1 MLTLNDFFVKA
12 AWRII
17 KYFLTLHSNIKPFT
31 DMRKIIL
38 LAAIGLGIAGAQAQ
52 TTVAGSKFTDNWSF
66 TLKGG
71 AVMSS
76 KMVKDNGF
84 WDDARG
90 VVGAELRKQITPV
103 FGLGVEGEWSINTSK
118 WTGLRSGN
126 AFDHQYVGMFGA
138 VNLMNTFAGYAGA
151 PRLFELELVA
161 GTGWLHAYY
170 PHTTCNDG
178 NSWATKVGMNFNFNL
193 GSSKAWTISLKP
205 AYMWNMNGNPS
216 PNVLGYEARY
226 DSNYGFLELEA
237 GITYHFG
244 NSNGTH
250 HFVVVRPYDQAEL
263 DALNA
268 QINALRGEL
277 DASGA
282 NNAALLAQLA
292 DLQAQLDACNRRP
305 PVVEK
310 VVKDLGN
317 IRYVFFDCGSS
328 YVQPNQQPNIAMV
341 ADQLKG
347 NPEASVTVQG
357 YASKDGSLAF
367 NKKLAERRA
376 EAVKKELVKRYGIA
390 AGRVRAEGMGVGDL
404 FAENSWN
411 RVSVCTV
418 VE

>member
-1 MLTLNDFFVKA
+1 M
-12 AWRII
+12 
-17 KYFLTLHSNIKPFT
+17 
-31 DMRKIIL
+31 
-38 LAAIGLGIAGAQAQ
+38 AISVVGASAQ
-52 TTVAGSKFTDNWSF
+52 TTVSGSKFTDNWSF

-76 KMVKDNGF
+76 KQVEDHGF
-84 WDDARG
+84 WDNARG
-90 VVGAELRKQITPV
+90 IVGAELRKQITPT
-103 FGLGVEGEWSINTSK
+103 FGLGVEGEWTINTSS
-118 WTGLRSGN
+118 WAGVRSGN
-126 AFDHQYVGMFGA
+126 WFDHQYVGVFGA
-138 VNLMNTFAGYAGA
+138 VNLMNAFAGYTGA

-170 PHTTCNDG
+170 PHTSGKDG

-193 GSSKAWTISLKP
+193 CESKAWTLAVKP
-205 AYMWNMNGNPS
+205 AYLWNMNGNPR
-216 PNVLGYEARY
+216 PNILGSEARY
-226 DSNYGFLELEA
+226 DSNFGYLELEA

-250 HFVVVRPYDQAEL
+250 HFTVVRPYDQTEI

-277 DASGA
+277 EESGV
-282 NNAALLAQLA
+282 NNAALLAQIA

-310 VVKDLGN
+310 VVKDLNN
-317 IRYVFFDCGSS
+317 IRYVFFNCGSA

-341 ADQLKG
+341 ADQLKE
-347 NPEASVTVQG
+347 NSKATVAIKG
-357 YASKDGSLAF
+357 YASKDGSAAF
-367 NKKLAERRA
+367 NRKLAERRA

-390 AGRVRAEGMGVGDL
+390 SDRIKAEGMGVGDL
-404 FAENSWN
+404 FQENSWN

-418 VE
+418 SE

>member
-1 MLTLNDFFVKA
+1 MKKA
-12 AWRII
+12 
-17 KYFLTLHSNIKPFT
+17 
-31 DMRKIIL
+31 IL
-38 LAAIGLGIAGAQAQ
+38 LAAMALSVAGASAQ

-76 KMVKDNGF
+76 KSVADNGF
-84 WDDARG
+84 WDNARG
-90 VVGAELRKQITPV
+90 IVGAELRKQITPV
-103 FGLGVEGEWSINTSK
+103 FGLGVEGEWTINTSS
-118 WTGLRSGN
+118 WAGYRSGN
-126 AFDHQYVGMFGA
+126 WFDHQYVGVFGA
-138 VNLMNTFAGYAGA
+138 FNLMNAFAGYTGA
-151 PRLFELELVA
+151 PRLFELEVVG

-170 PHTTCNDG
+170 PHTSGNDG

-193 GSSKAWTISLKP
+193 GESKAWTLAFKP
-205 AYMWNMNGNPS
+205 AYLWNMNGNPR
-216 PNVLGYEARY
+216 PNILGYEARY
-226 DSNYGFLELEA
+226 DSNFGYLELEA

-250 HFVVVRPYDQAEL
+250 HFTVVRPYDQSEI

-277 DASGA
+277 EASGA
-282 NNAALLAQLA
+282 NNAALLAQIA

-310 VVKDLGN
+310 VVKDLNN
-317 IRYVFFDCGSS
+317 IRYVFFNCGSA

-341 ADQLKG
+341 ADQLKE
-347 NPEASVTVQG
+347 NSNATVTVKG
-357 YASKDGSLAF
+357 YASKDGSAAF
-367 NKKLAERRA
+367 NRKLAERRA

-390 AGRVRAEGMGVGDL
+390 SDRVKAEGMGIGDL
-404 FAENSWN
+404 FQENSWN

-418 VE
+418 HE

>member
-1 MLTLNDFFVKA
+1 MKKA
-12 AWRII
+12 
-17 KYFLTLHSNIKPFT
+17 
-31 DMRKIIL
+31 IL
-38 LAAIGLGIAGAQAQ
+38 LAAMALSVAGASAQ

-76 KMVKDNGF
+76 KSVADNGF

-90 VVGAELRKQITPV
+90 IVGAELRKQITPV
-103 FGLGVEGEWSINTSK
+103 FGLGVEGEWTINTSS
-118 WTGLRSGN
+118 WAGYRSGN
-126 AFDHQYVGMFGA
+126 WFDHQYVGVFGA
-138 VNLMNTFAGYAGA
+138 FNLMNAFAGYTGA
-151 PRLFELELVA
+151 PRLFELEVVG

-170 PHTTCNDG
+170 PHTSGKDG

-193 GSSKAWTISLKP
+193 GESKAWTLAFKP
-205 AYMWNMNGNPS
+205 AYLWNMNGNPR
-216 PNVLGYEARY
+216 PNILGYEARY
-226 DSNYGFLELEA
+226 DSNFGYLELEA

-250 HFVVVRPYDQAEL
+250 HFTVVRPYDQSEI

-277 DASGA
+277 EASGA
-282 NNAALLAQLA
+282 NNAALLAQIA

-310 VVKDLGN
+310 VVKDLNN
-317 IRYVFFDCGSS
+317 IRYVFFNCGSA

-341 ADQLKG
+341 ADQLKE
-347 NPEASVTVQG
+347 NSNATVTVKG
-357 YASKDGSLAF
+357 YASKDGSAAF
-367 NKKLAERRA
+367 NRKLAERRA
-376 EAVKKELVKRYGIA
+376 ESVKKELVKRYGIA
-390 AGRVRAEGMGVGDL
+390 SDRVKAEGMGVGDL
-404 FAENSWN
+404 FQENSWN

-418 VE
+418 SE

>member
-1 MLTLNDFFVKA
+1 MKKA
-12 AWRII
+12 
-17 KYFLTLHSNIKPFT
+17 
-31 DMRKIIL
+31 IL
-38 LAAIGLGIAGAQAQ
+38 LAAMALSVVGASAQ

-76 KMVKDNGF
+76 KSVADNGF
-84 WDDARG
+84 WDNARG
-90 VVGAELRKQITPV
+90 IVGAELRKQITPV
-103 FGLGVEGEWSINTSK
+103 FGLGVEGEWTINTSS
-118 WTGLRSGN
+118 WAGYRSGN
-126 AFDHQYVGMFGA
+126 WFDHQYVGVFGA
-138 VNLMNTFAGYAGA
+138 VNLMNAFAGYTGA
-151 PRLFELELVA
+151 PRLFELEVVG

-170 PHTTCNDG
+170 PHTSGKDG

-193 GSSKAWTISLKP
+193 GESKAWTLAFKP
-205 AYMWNMNGNPS
+205 AYLWNMNGNPRS
-216 PNVLGYEARY
+216 NILGYEARY
-226 DSNYGFLELEA
+226 DSNFGYLELEA

-250 HFVVVRPYDQAEL
+250 HFTVVRPYDQSEI

-277 DASGA
+277 EASGA
-282 NNAALLAQLA
+282 NNAALLAQIA

-310 VVKDLGN
+310 VVKDLNN
-317 IRYVFFDCGSS
+317 IRYVFFNCGSA

-341 ADQLKG
+341 ADQLKE
-347 NPEASVTVQG
+347 NTNATVTVKG
-357 YASKDGSLAF
+357 YASKDGSAAF
-367 NKKLAERRA
+367 NRKLAERRA

-390 AGRVRAEGMGVGDL
+390 SDRVKAEGMGIGDL
-404 FAENSWN
+404 FQENSWN

-418 VE
+418 HE

>member
-1 MLTLNDFFVKA
+1 MKKA
-12 AWRII
+12 
-17 KYFLTLHSNIKPFT
+17 
-31 DMRKIIL
+31 IL
-38 LAAIGLGIAGAQAQ
+38 LAAMALSVAGASAQ

-76 KMVKDNGF
+76 KSVADNGF
-84 WDDARG
+84 WDNARG
-90 VVGAELRKQITPV
+90 IVGAELRKQITPV
-103 FGLGVEGEWSINTSK
+103 FGLGVEGEWTINTSS
-118 WTGLRSGN
+118 WAGYRSGN
-126 AFDHQYVGMFGA
+126 WFDHQYVGVFGA
-138 VNLMNTFAGYAGA
+138 FNLMNAFAGYTGA
-151 PRLFELELVA
+151 PRLFELEVVG

-170 PHTTCNDG
+170 PHTSGNDG

-193 GSSKAWTISLKP
+193 GESKAWTLAFKP
-205 AYMWNMNGNPS
+205 AYLWNMNGNPR
-216 PNVLGYEARY
+216 PNILGYEARY
-226 DSNYGFLELEA
+226 DSNFGYLELEA

-250 HFVVVRPYDQAEL
+250 HFTVVRPYDQSEI

-277 DASGA
+277 EASGA
-282 NNAALLAQLA
+282 NNAALLAQIA

-310 VVKDLGN
+310 VVKDLNN
-317 IRYVFFDCGSS
+317 IRYVFFNCGSA

-341 ADQLKG
+341 ADQLKE
-347 NPEASVTVQG
+347 NSNATVTVKG
-357 YASKDGSLAF
+357 YASKDGSAAF
-367 NKKLAERRA
+367 NRKLAECRA

-390 AGRVRAEGMGVGDL
+390 SDRVKAEGMGVGDL
-404 FAENSWN
+404 FQENSWN

-418 VE
+418 SE

>member
-1 MLTLNDFFVKA
+1 MKKA
-12 AWRII
+12 
-17 KYFLTLHSNIKPFT
+17 
-31 DMRKIIL
+31 IL
-38 LAAIGLGIAGAQAQ
+38 LTAIALCTMTSQAQ

-76 KMVKDNGF
+76 KQVEDHGF
-84 WDDARG
+84 WDNARG
-90 VVGAELRKQITPV
+90 IVGAELRKQITPT
-103 FGLGVEGEWSINTSK
+103 FGLGVEGEWTINTSS
-118 WTGLRSGN
+118 WAGVRSGN
-126 AFDHQYVGMFGA
+126 WFDHQYVGVFGA
-138 VNLMNTFAGYAGA
+138 VNLMNAFAGYTGA

-170 PHTTCNDG
+170 PHTSGKDG

-193 GSSKAWTISLKP
+193 CESKAWTLAVKP
-205 AYMWNMNGNPS
+205 AYLWNMNGNPR
-216 PNVLGYEARY
+216 PNILGSEARY
-226 DSNYGFLELEA
+226 DSNFGYLELEA

-250 HFVVVRPYDQAEL
+250 HFTVVRPYDQTEI

-277 DASGA
+277 EESGV
-282 NNAALLAQLA
+282 NNAALLAQIA

-310 VVKDLGN
+310 VVKDLNN
-317 IRYVFFDCGSS
+317 IRYVFFNCGSA

-341 ADQLKG
+341 ADQLKE
-347 NPEASVTVQG
+347 NSKATVAIKG
-357 YASKDGSLAF
+357 YASKDGSAAF
-367 NKKLAERRA
+367 NRKLAERRA

-390 AGRVRAEGMGVGDL
+390 SDRIKAEGMGVGDL
-404 FAENSWN
+404 FQENSWN

-418 VE
+418 SE

>member
-1 MLTLNDFFVKA
+1 MKKA
-12 AWRII
+12 
-17 KYFLTLHSNIKPFT
+17 
-31 DMRKIIL
+31 IL
-38 LAAIGLGIAGAQAQ
+38 LAAMALSVAGASAQ

-76 KMVKDNGF
+76 KSVADNGF
-84 WDDARG
+84 WDNARG
-90 VVGAELRKQITPV
+90 IVGAELRKQITPV
-103 FGLGVEGEWSINTSK
+103 FGLGVEGEWTINTSS
-118 WTGLRSGN
+118 WAGYRSGN
-126 AFDHQYVGMFGA
+126 WFDHQYVGVFGA
-138 VNLMNTFAGYAGA
+138 VNLMNAFAGYTGA
-151 PRLFELELVA
+151 PRLFELEVVG

-170 PHTTCNDG
+170 PHTSGKDG

-193 GSSKAWTISLKP
+193 GESKAWTLAFKP
-205 AYMWNMNGNPS
+205 AYLWNMNGNPR
-216 PNVLGYEARY
+216 PNILGYEARY
-226 DSNYGFLELEA
+226 DSNFGYLELEA

-250 HFVVVRPYDQAEL
+250 HFTVVRPYDQSEI

-277 DASGA
+277 EASGA
-282 NNAALLAQLA
+282 NNAALLAQIA

-310 VVKDLGN
+310 VVKDLNN
-317 IRYVFFDCGSS
+317 IRYVFFNCGSA

-341 ADQLKG
+341 ADQLKE
-347 NPEASVTVQG
+347 NTNATVTVKG
-357 YASKDGSLAF
+357 YASKDGSAAF
-367 NKKLAERRA
+367 NRKLAERRA

-390 AGRVRAEGMGVGDL
+390 SDRVKAEGMGIGDL
-404 FAENSWN
+404 FQENSWN

-418 VE
+418 HE

>member
-1 MLTLNDFFVKA
+1 MKKA
-12 AWRII
+12 
-17 KYFLTLHSNIKPFT
+17 
-31 DMRKIIL
+31 IL
-38 LAAIGLGIAGAQAQ
+38 LAAMAISVVGASAQ
-52 TTVAGSKFTDNWSF
+52 TTVSGSKFTDNWSF

-76 KMVKDNGF
+76 KQVEDHGF
-84 WDDARG
+84 WDNARG
-90 VVGAELRKQITPV
+90 IVGAELRKQITPT
-103 FGLGVEGEWSINTSK
+103 FGLGVEGEWTINTSS
-118 WTGLRSGN
+118 WAGVRSGN
-126 AFDHQYVGMFGA
+126 WFDHQYVGVFGA
-138 VNLMNTFAGYAGA
+138 VNLMNAFAGYTGA

-170 PHTTCNDG
+170 PHTSGKDG

-193 GSSKAWTISLKP
+193 CESKAWALAVKP
-205 AYMWNMNGNPS
+205 AYLWNMNGNPR
-216 PNVLGYEARY
+216 PNILGSEARY
-226 DSNYGFLELEA
+226 DSNFGYLELEA

-250 HFVVVRPYDQAEL
+250 HFTVVRPYDQTEI

-277 DASGA
+277 EESGV
-282 NNAALLAQLA
+282 NNAALLAQIA

-310 VVKDLGN
+310 VVKDLNN
-317 IRYVFFDCGSS
+317 IRYVFFNCGSA

-341 ADQLKG
+341 ADQLKE
-347 NPEASVTVQG
+347 NSKATVAIKG
-357 YASKDGSLAF
+357 YASKDGSAAF
-367 NKKLAERRA
+367 NRKLAERRA

-390 AGRVRAEGMGVGDL
+390 SDRIKAEGMGVGDL
-404 FAENSWN
+404 FQENSWN

-418 VE
+418 SE

>member
-1 MLTLNDFFVKA
+1 MKKA
-12 AWRII
+12 
-17 KYFLTLHSNIKPFT
+17 
-31 DMRKIIL
+31 IL
-38 LAAIGLGIAGAQAQ
+38 LAAMALSVAGASAQ

-76 KMVKDNGF
+76 KSVADNGF

-90 VVGAELRKQITPV
+90 IVGAELRKQITPV
-103 FGLGVEGEWSINTSK
+103 FGLGVEGEWTINTSS
-118 WTGLRSGN
+118 WAGYRSGN
-126 AFDHQYVGMFGA
+126 WFDHQYVGVFGA
-138 VNLMNTFAGYAGA
+138 FNLMNAFAGYTGA
-151 PRLFELELVA
+151 PRLFELEVVG

-170 PHTTCNDG
+170 PHTSGNDG

-193 GSSKAWTISLKP
+193 GESKAWTLAFKP
-205 AYMWNMNGNPS
+205 AYLWNMNGNPR
-216 PNVLGYEARY
+216 PNILGYEARY
-226 DSNYGFLELEA
+226 DSNFGYLELEA

-250 HFVVVRPYDQAEL
+250 HFTVVRPYDQSEI

-277 DASGA
+277 EASGA
-282 NNAALLAQLA
+282 NNAALLAQIA

-310 VVKDLGN
+310 VVKDLNN
-317 IRYVFFDCGSS
+317 IRYVFFNCGSA

-341 ADQLKG
+341 ADQLKE
-347 NPEASVTVQG
+347 NTNATVTVKG
-357 YASKDGSLAF
+357 YASKDGSAAF
-367 NKKLAERRA
+367 NRKLAERRA

-390 AGRVRAEGMGVGDL
+390 SDRVKAEGMGIGDL
-404 FAENSWN
+404 FQENSWN

-418 VE
+418 HE

>member
-1 MLTLNDFFVKA
+1 MKKA
-12 AWRII
+12 
-17 KYFLTLHSNIKPFT
+17 
-31 DMRKIIL
+31 IL
-38 LAAIGLGIAGAQAQ
+38 LAAMAISVVGASAQ
-52 TTVAGSKFTDNWSF
+52 TTVSGSKFTDNWSF

-76 KMVKDNGF
+76 KQVEDHGF
-84 WDDARG
+84 WDNARG
-90 VVGAELRKQITPV
+90 IVGAELRKQITPT
-103 FGLGVEGEWSINTSK
+103 FGLGVEGEWTINTSS
-118 WTGLRSGN
+118 WAGVRSGN
-126 AFDHQYVGMFGA
+126 WFDHQYVGVFGA
-138 VNLMNTFAGYAGA
+138 VNLMNAFAGYTGA

-170 PHTTCNDG
+170 PHTSGKDG

-193 GSSKAWTISLKP
+193 CESKAWTLAVKP
-205 AYMWNMNGNPS
+205 AYLWNMNGNPR
-216 PNVLGYEARY
+216 PNILGSEARY
-226 DSNYGFLELEA
+226 DSNFGYLELEA

-250 HFVVVRPYDQAEL
+250 HFTVVRPYDQTEI

-277 DASGA
+277 EESGV
-282 NNAALLAQLA
+282 NNAALLAQIA

-310 VVKDLGN
+310 VVKDLN
-317 IRYVFFDCGSS
+317 NNRYVFFNCGSA

-341 ADQLKG
+341 ADQLKE
-347 NPEASVTVQG
+347 NSKATVAIKG
-357 YASKDGSLAF
+357 YASKDGSAAF
-367 NKKLAERRA
+367 NRKLAERRA

-390 AGRVRAEGMGVGDL
+390 SDRIKAEGMGVGDL
-404 FAENSWN
+404 FQENSWN

-418 VE
+418 SE

>member
-1 MLTLNDFFVKA
+1 MKKA
-12 AWRII
+12 
-17 KYFLTLHSNIKPFT
+17 
-31 DMRKIIL
+31 IL
-38 LAAIGLGIAGAQAQ
+38 LAAMVLSMAGASAQ

-76 KMVKDNGF
+76 KSVADNGF
-84 WDDARG
+84 WDNARG
-90 VVGAELRKQITPV
+90 IVGAELRKQITPI
-103 FGLGVEGEWSINTSK
+103 FGLGVEGEWTINTSS
-118 WTGLRSGN
+118 WAGYRSGN
-126 AFDHQYVGMFGA
+126 WFDHQYVGVFGA
-138 VNLMNTFAGYAGA
+138 VNLMNAFAGYTGA
-151 PRLFELELVA
+151 PRLFELEVVG

-170 PHTTCNDG
+170 PHTSGKDG

-193 GSSKAWTISLKP
+193 GESKAWTLAFKP
-205 AYMWNMNGNPS
+205 AYLWNMNGNPR
-216 PNVLGYEARY
+216 PNILGYEARY
-226 DSNYGFLELEA
+226 DSNFGYLELEA

-250 HFVVVRPYDQAEL
+250 HFTVVRPYDQSEI

-277 DASGA
+277 EASGA
-282 NNAALLAQLA
+282 NNAALLAQIA

-310 VVKDLGN
+310 VVKDLNN
-317 IRYVFFDCGSS
+317 IRYVFFNCGSA

-341 ADQLKG
+341 ADQLKE
-347 NPEASVTVQG
+347 NTNATVTVKG
-357 YASKDGSLAF
+357 YASKDGSAAF
-367 NKKLAERRA
+367 NRKLAERRA

-390 AGRVRAEGMGVGDL
+390 SDRVKAEGMGIGDL
-404 FAENSWN
+404 FQENSWN

-418 VE
+418 HE

>member
-1 MLTLNDFFVKA
+1 MKKA
-12 AWRII
+12 
-17 KYFLTLHSNIKPFT
+17 
-31 DMRKIIL
+31 IL
-38 LAAIGLGIAGAQAQ
+38 LAAMALSMAGASAQ

-76 KMVKDNGF
+76 KSVADNGF
-84 WDDARG
+84 WDNARG
-90 VVGAELRKQITPV
+90 IVGAELRKQITPV
-103 FGLGVEGEWSINTSK
+103 FGLGVEGEWTINTSS
-118 WTGLRSGN
+118 WAGYRSGN
-126 AFDHQYVGMFGA
+126 WFDHQYVGVFGA
-138 VNLMNTFAGYAGA
+138 VNLMNAFAGYTGA
-151 PRLFELELVA
+151 PRLFELEVVG

-170 PHTTCNDG
+170 PHTSGKDG

-193 GSSKAWTISLKP
+193 GESKAWTLALKP
-205 AYMWNMNGNPS
+205 AYLWNMNGNPR
-216 PNVLGYEARY
+216 PNILGYEARY
-226 DSNYGFLELEA
+226 DSNFGYLELEA

-250 HFVVVRPYDQAEL
+250 HFTVVRPYDQSEI

-277 DASGA
+277 EASGA
-282 NNAALLAQLA
+282 NNAALLAQIA

-310 VVKDLGN
+310 VVKDLNN
-317 IRYVFFDCGSS
+317 IRYVFFNCGSA

-341 ADQLKG
+341 ADQLKE
-347 NPEASVTVQG
+347 NTNATVTVKG
-357 YASKDGSLAF
+357 YASKDGSAAF
-367 NKKLAERRA
+367 NRKLAERRA

-390 AGRVRAEGMGVGDL
+390 SDRVKAEGMGIGDL
-404 FAENSWN
+404 FQENSWN

-418 VE
+418 HE

>member
-1 MLTLNDFFVKA
+1 MKKA
-12 AWRII
+12 
-17 KYFLTLHSNIKPFT
+17 
-31 DMRKIIL
+31 IL
-38 LAAIGLGIAGAQAQ
+38 LAAMALSVAGASAQ

-76 KMVKDNGF
+76 KSVADNGF
-84 WDDARG
+84 WDNARG
-90 VVGAELRKQITPV
+90 IVGAELRKQITPV
-103 FGLGVEGEWSINTSK
+103 FGLGVEGEWTINTSS
-118 WTGLRSGN
+118 WAGYRSGN
-126 AFDHQYVGMFGA
+126 WFDHQYVGVFGA
-138 VNLMNTFAGYAGA
+138 INLMNAFAGYTGA
-151 PRLFELELVA
+151 PRLFEIEVVG

-170 PHTTCNDG
+170 PHTSGKDG

-193 GSSKAWTISLKP
+193 GESKAWTLAFKP
-205 AYMWNMNGNPS
+205 AYLWNMNGNPR
-216 PNVLGYEARY
+216 PNILGYEARY
-226 DSNYGFLELEA
+226 DSNFGYLELEA

-250 HFVVVRPYDQAEL
+250 HFTVVRPYDQSEI

-277 DASGA
+277 EASGA
-282 NNAALLAQLA
+282 NNAALLAQIA

-310 VVKDLGN
+310 VVKDLNN
-317 IRYVFFDCGSS
+317 IRYVFFNCGSA

-341 ADQLKG
+341 ADQLKE
-347 NPEASVTVQG
+347 NSNATVTVKG
-357 YASKDGSLAF
+357 YASKDGSAAF
-367 NKKLAERRA
+367 NRKLAERRA

-390 AGRVRAEGMGVGDL
+390 SDRVKAEGMGVGDL
-404 FAENSWN
+404 FQENSWN

-418 VE
+418 SE